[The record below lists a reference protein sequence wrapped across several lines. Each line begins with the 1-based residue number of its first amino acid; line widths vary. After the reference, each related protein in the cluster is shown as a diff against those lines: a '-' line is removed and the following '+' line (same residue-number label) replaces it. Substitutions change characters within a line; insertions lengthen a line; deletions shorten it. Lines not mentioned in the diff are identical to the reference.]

1 MSHLAKRAVVYNAAT
16 PRTLLQTKLLQ
27 LIILTITQESF
38 TLSESVLAI
47 PVSVTFESF
56 WFLVKFKHLNL
67 QLLLLW
73 FVNYSGATDEPVS
86 GILRGNA
93 TLLCESDATDIFSID
108 LSRLKSILSWQNETS
123 DAESESQNGRVF
135 KEGAC
140 GVFIKDKISVK
151 KGEPLKLDVLLP
163 NADKV
168 EHRGKRTT
176 GGKVVWSRS
185 HGVRSDR
192 MIIRDRNLTIN
203 NFTATDAGT
212 YEVLDSEGQILIMVT
227 VDIQKYFDT
236 ESEMSSTQQHTSPL
250 LGMFLVGLVLLLV
263 VLVAVREKRCTDVP
277 EVHCTVTKG
286 CARSVLVTLKIL
298 QKEAK

>member
-1 MSHLAKRAVVYNAAT
+1 M
-16 PRTLLQTKLLQ
+16 
-27 LIILTITQESF
+27 
-38 TLSESVLAI
+38 SESVLAI

-140 GVFIKDKISVK
+140 GVFIKGLRLSDAGKYILRVYYHDDKISVK